1 MSRRLIPLLL
11 ALFLLLPTL
20 AQAGRPTMPTLT
32 EKQTEKLQDG
42 KLVLIAESEGE
53 GKAMVTGLLEIEA
66 DRAEIWSIVLSNVHV
81 VASSRATKEAVTYH
95 DLTTDGVR
103 DLRIAF
109 MMKVGFSEIR
119 FHSHRTHYI
128 ADDYM
133 SWHLDAN
140 KENDIEATVGSYSL
154 WPASTPSR
162 TLFLYKARIDTGMK
176 VPEWL
181 EGELTESS
189 LKKFLLYVQE
199 VAEED

>member
-1 MSRRLIPLLL
+1 MRRVIPLLL
-11 ALFLLLPTL
+11 ALSLLLPSL
-20 AQAGRPTMPTLT
+20 ALAGKPTMPKLS
-32 EKQTEKLQDG
+32 EKDAAKVADG
-42 KLVLIAESEGE
+42 KLVLMQESEGE
-53 GKAMVTGLLEIEA
+53 GKTMVTGLLEIRA
-66 DRAEIWSIVLSNVHV
+66 DKAEIWEIVLSNDHV
-81 VASSRATKEAVTYH
+81 VASSRATREAITYR
-95 DLTTDGVR
+95 DVTTDGVR

-133 SWHLDAN
+133 SWHLDAA
-140 KENDIEATVGSYSL
+140 KENDIESTVGSYSM
-154 WPASTPSR
+154 WPASTPDK
-162 TLFLYKARIDTGMK
+162 TLFLYKARIDTGKK

-181 EGELTESS
+181 EEELTESS